1 MNNRAEPKHL
11 FMVLGIS
18 LFLFSPILVIFSPL
32 IIGETIYFDR
42 NNWIIYLP
50 KINFILNGLSIL
62 LMVIALVVLWL
73 KGLQKSSIAIALLF
87 AVGSIVVFYGAS
99 MSFVTLSNDEVTFR
113 QPFAQEK
120 QIYSWEEIDNVTYFD
135 NQDNLEA
142 PQYFMIF
149 FQDRKEL
156 KLVQNGILDV
166 NTKIKID
173 SKIRSHKIP
182 FEVIQQ

>member
-50 KINFILNGLSIL
+50 KINFILNGLSIFL
-62 LMVIALVVLWL
+62 LVIAFVVLWL
-73 KGLQKSSIAIALLF
+73 KGIRKIPIVLSILF
-87 AVGSIVVFYGAS
+87 AIGSGIVFYGAS
-99 MSFVTLSNDEVTFR
+99 LSFVTLSNEQITFR
-113 QPFAQEK
+113 EPFEQEK
-120 QIYSWEEIDNVTYFD
+120 QMYAWTEIERVTYFD

-142 PQYFMIF
+142 PQYFMIY
-149 FQDRKEL
+149 FQNREL
-156 KLVQNGILDV
+156 KLVQGGILDV
-166 NTKIKID
+166 STKIKID
-173 SKIRSHKIP
+173 TKIRSHKIP

>member
-32 IIGETIYFDR
+32 IIGETVYFDR

-62 LMVIALVVLWL
+62 LLVIAFVVLWL
-73 KGLQKSSIAIALLF
+73 KGIKKVPIVLSILFAIASGL
-87 AVGSIVVFYGAS
+87 VFYGAS
-99 MSFVTLSNDEVTFR
+99 LSFVTLSNEQITFR

-120 QIYSWEEIDNVTYFD
+120 QVHSWEEIEQVTYFD

-142 PQYFMIF
+142 PQYFMIY
-149 FQDRKEL
+149 FQDSEEL

-173 SKIRSHKIP
+173 TKIRSHKIP